1 MGTILASTI
10 FTEADGVLLDTAKVR
25 WPDAEKLLYLNAGQR
40 QAVIY
45 RPEVYTQNT
54 TYNLA
59 TGTKQRIPDGT
70 ATYQTPAG
78 VTLPDGIQLLKV
90 VRNMGITGLVAGPA
104 ITPVG
109 MDFMDAYNP
118 DWHSAAGSAVVKHS
132 IYNDEDPLHFY
143 VTPPQPAADQGYVDV
158 IYSAVPAEVV
168 AGVGPS
174 YAVAITIADVY
185 RDILLN
191 YVVFR
196 CYAKDAAL
204 SPYNAARAT
213 EYFNLFVLG
222 LDRKDLVRKEF
233 SPNMKKLSPST
244 EG

>member
-1 MGTILASTI
+1 MGTILASEL

-25 WPDAEKLLYLNAGQR
+25 WTDAEKLRYLNAGQR

-45 RPEVYTQNT
+45 RPEVYTLNT
-54 TYNLA
+54 TYRLVA
-59 TGTKQRIPDGT
+59 GTKQRIPDGT

-78 VTLPDGIQLLKV
+78 VTLSEGIQLLKV
-90 VRNMGITGLVAGPA
+90 VRNMGLTGLVDGAA

-118 DWHSAAGSAVVKHS
+118 DWHSAVGSAVVKHS

-143 VTPPQPAADQGYVDV
+143 VTPPQPVATGYVDV
-158 IYSAVPAEVV
+158 IYSAVPAAVV
-168 AGVGPS
+168 AGAGPS
-174 YAVAITIADVY
+174 YGVAITIADVY
-185 RDILLN
+185 RDILLD
-191 YVVFR
+191 YIVFR

-204 SPYNAARAT
+204 SPFNAARAT
-213 EYFNLFVLG
+213 EFFNLFVLG
-222 LDRKDLVRKEF
+222 LDRKDLVRKEY